1 MAIGAISSFLEQC
14 LPELRPGHLKFTLYP
29 HSESPFPLM
38 LQQIEQL
45 CKDTDGRYATDAEL
59 MFFQDYLKTAR
70 LRFTLYQKL
79 QKLEPQIV
87 QQVLQ
92 QLRDKDPTLL
102 KIGDTELTAKWQ
114 RDTIRL
120 LRYAATAL
128 LSDDPQIFK
137 DCMLIWFQTIM
148 KSFKAERS
156 CEATYQIMQ
165 SVVKAA
171 LTPDEAAL
179 FCPLLEMSRAS
190 LGTAAQ

>member
-1 MAIGAISSFLEQC
+1 
-14 LPELRPGHLKFTLYP
+14 
-29 HSESPFPLM
+29 M

-79 QKLEPQIV
+79 QKLESQIV

-137 DCMLIWFQTIM
+137 
-148 KSFKAERS
+148 
-156 CEATYQIMQ
+156 
-165 SVVKAA
+165 
-171 LTPDEAAL
+171 
-179 FCPLLEMSRAS
+179 
-190 LGTAAQ
+190 